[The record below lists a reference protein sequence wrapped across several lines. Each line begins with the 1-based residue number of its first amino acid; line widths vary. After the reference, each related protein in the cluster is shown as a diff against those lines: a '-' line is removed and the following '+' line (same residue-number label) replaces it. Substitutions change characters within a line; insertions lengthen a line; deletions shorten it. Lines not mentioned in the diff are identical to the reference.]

1 MKRVIC
7 QQVPSLTDAELEMV
21 VGGKGYDGCKSKPKK
36 LHEAM
41 TGKGNKPKDKDWS
54 GGCNSRG

>member
-1 MKRVIC
+1 
-7 QQVPSLTDAELEMV
+7 MV